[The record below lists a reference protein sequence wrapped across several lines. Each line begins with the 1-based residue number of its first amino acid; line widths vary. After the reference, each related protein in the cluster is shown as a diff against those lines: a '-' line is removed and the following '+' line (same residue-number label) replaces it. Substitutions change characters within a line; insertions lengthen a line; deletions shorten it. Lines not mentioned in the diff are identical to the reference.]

1 MEERSRL
8 LHDPSASEVLL
19 KKGLTASQ
27 VAEKK
32 KRFGSNTLPE
42 KKGRTPLSIYVSQ
55 FKNPLIYIISVAA
68 IISLIMREYN
78 DALIIAVVI
87 LLDSLVGFFQ
97 EYRAEKAVVALKRLL
112 KPTAKVMRD
121 GAMVEIEAAD
131 IVPGDIIVVNDGD
144 RIPADGELVEAVN
157 LHMNEAILT
166 GESEAVLKGKSNIVY
181 MGTTA
186 LSGRG
191 LMNVTAI
198 GASTELGKI
207 AGSLSELKDE
217 PTPLQMRL
225 ESFGRSLTYLVIAV
239 SILIFI
245 IGLLSGVEFLE
256 MIKVSVVLAIA
267 AIPEGLP
274 IAVTMI
280 LVIGMRAILRRRG
293 LIKKLLAVE
302 TLGSV
307 TVICT
312 DKTGTLTEGI
322 MQVVRTDF
330 RSEKMAAYVMALCN
344 NLADSLEVTLWN
356 NVKTTGIDPK
366 TLSEKYR
373 RIDEVQFTSERK
385 YMLTVNIIDDTQ
397 VALLKGAPEIVLQF
411 CNLKLEE
418 KKKFE
423 AEFADWA
430 CSGLKVLAL
439 AYKSSG
445 SLQELDNF
453 TWVGLV
459 GIEDPVRPSVKDA
472 VTLCHKAG
480 IKVKIVTGDHRGT
493 AEKVAVAIGLA
504 AKSGQVLEGKE
515 LETMTEQELAKI
527 VKNVTIFCRVAP
539 HHKLKIIS
547 ALQSCGE
554 VTAMIGDGVN
564 DAPALKKANIGVSV
578 GNATDVA
585 QETASLILMD
595 SNFGTLVNTVEEGR
609 IIFENIKKVVA
620 YVLSNSFAEIFTI
633 FGAMILGWPSPLSVA
648 QILWIHLIC
657 DGPSDIVLG
666 FEKGEDGVMEEPP
679 KSLKESV
686 LDSWGKILILAI
698 SLASAS
704 SSLYLFWSFWQVYG
718 DIASGSTIVF
728 TVLAV
733 QELIYIFS
741 YRRLRGSVFR
751 SGKFFSN
758 KPLFGAVALG
768 FATQLLALYV
778 PFLNNIL
785 GVVPLHFTDWALVLV
800 VAFGMMGVVELV
812 KYVTI
817 RSRFKQSQRQKIF

>member
-1 MEERSRL
+1 M
-8 LHDPSASEVLL
+8 HDPSASEVLL

-78 DALIIAVVI
+78 DALIIAIVI

-121 GAMVEIEAAD
+121 DTMVEIEAAD
-131 IVPGDIIVVNDGD
+131 IVPGDIVVVNDGD

-157 LHMNEAILT
+157 LHMNEAVLT
-166 GESEAVLKGKSNIVY
+166 GESEAVLKGKSNTVY

-280 LVIGMRAILRRRG
+280 LVIGMRAILRRKG
-293 LIKKLLAVE
+293 LVKKLLAVE

-330 RSEKMAAYVMALCN
+330 RSEKMAVYVMALCN

-366 TLSEKYR
+366 TLFEKYR
-373 RIDEVQFTSERK
+373 RVDEVQFTSERK
-385 YMLTVNIIDDTQ
+385 YMLTANIIDGTQ

-411 CNLKLEE
+411 CNMKPEE

-430 CSGLKVLAL
+430 SSGLKVLAL

-445 SLQELDNF
+445 NLQELENF

-504 AKSGQVLEGKE
+504 AKSDQVLEGKE

-527 VKNVTIFCRVAP
+527 VQNVTIFCRVAP

-778 PFLNNIL
+778 PFLNNVL
-785 GVVPLHFTDWALVLV
+785 GVVPLHLIDWALVLV

-812 KYVTI
+812 KYVTV
-817 RSRFKQSQRQKIF
+817 RSRYRQSQQ